1 MNVTSRLRLLLVG
14 AGAMGSH
21 HGRVIA
27 ESRRCELVAVVD
39 PDEDR
44 GRGLA
49 RRYGAVWAP
58 EVESFSR
65 IDAVVV
71 ASSTDQHRQISLD
84 ALSEGIPLF
93 VEKPL
98 CADLGDSRRIV
109 DVALRGGIPLM
120 CGFIERFNP
129 AVIEAVAHV
138 EAPDAVYAQRIS
150 TYSPRM
156 HAGVSWD
163 LLVHDVD
170 IALRVF
176 GEEIPKIQ
184 YAATTCLAG
193 EGRIGEETV
202 AVELEF
208 SDARAASLSASRIA
222 SRKARRL
229 AITERDRTVIAD
241 LLTPSVT
248 VYAGSISRPFLFEH
262 DLGSGPEVLSRTE
275 CSDYREPLAA
285 QLDGFLDIVQ
295 GERDMHA
302 ETCSILPS
310 HETVAAILDSA
321 EESADFDTAY
331 VK

>member
-1 MNVTSRLRLLLVG
+1 
-14 AGAMGSH
+14 MGSH

-27 ESRRCELVAVVD
+27 ESQRCELVAVVD
-39 PDEDR
+39 PDEGR

-49 RRYGAVWAP
+49 RRYGADWAP

-71 ASSTDQHRQISLD
+71 ASSTDQHRQIALD
-84 ALSEGIPLF
+84 VLSEGIPLF

-98 CADLGDSRRIV
+98 CADLGDSREIV
-109 DVALRGGIPLM
+109 DIALRRAIPLM

-129 AVIEAVAHV
+129 AVIEAVARV
-138 EAPDAVYAQRIS
+138 EAPDAVYAQRLS
-150 TYSPRM
+150 AYSPRM

-176 GEEIPKIQ
+176 GEETPKIQ
-184 YAATTCLAG
+184 YAATTRSDD

-208 SDARAASLSASRIA
+208 SEARAASLSASRVA

-229 AITERDRTVIAD
+229 AITERDRAVIVD

-248 VYAGSISRPFLFEH
+248 VYAEPISRPFLSEYG
-262 DLGSGPEVLSRTE
+262 LGAGPEVLSRTE

-285 QLDGFLDIVQ
+285 QLDGFLDIVE
-295 GERDMHA
+295 GKSDMHA

-310 HETVAAILDSA
+310 HETVAAILDFA

-331 VK
+331 AK